1 MKTDFHIPVML
12 EEAIS
17 GLNIKSDGI
26 YVDMTLGRA
35 GHSSEILKRL
45 DDKGLLI
52 AIDQDDEAIEY
63 SLAKLSKIR
72 SNFKIVKSNF
82 RQILE
87 VLDDLGVN
95 KVDGILFDLGV
106 SSPQFDE
113 DYRGFSYNKDS
124 ELDMRMNLDNPLTAK
139 IIINTY
145 PLKKLTKIFREYGEE
160 KFAYQIAKNIVK
172 ARANGEISTTLELV
186 EIIKSSKPQKELSK
200 PGHPAK
206 QVFQALRIEVNDEL
220 NALKE
225 ALEASLKAIKVG
237 GRIVVITF
245 QSLEDRIVKQTF
257 KAVSVVEGDRR
268 NDFINP
274 KDIRTPDFKEINRK
288 VIIASEEELE
298 RNRRSKSAKLRI
310 LEKVK

>member
-145 PLKKLTKIFREYGEE
+145 PLEKLTKIFREYGEE

-186 EIIKSSKPQKELSK
+186 EIIKSSKSQKELSK

-257 KAVSVVEGDRR
+257 KSVSVIEGDRR
-268 NDFINP
+268 NDYINP
-274 KDIRTPDFKEINRK
+274 KDIKTPDFKEINRK

>member
-145 PLKKLTKIFREYGEE
+145 PLEKLTKIFREYGEE

-206 QVFQALRIEVNDEL
+206 QVFQALRIKVNDEL

>member
-145 PLKKLTKIFREYGEE
+145 PLEKLTKIFREYGEE
-160 KFAYQIAKNIVK
+160 KFAYQIANNIVK

-206 QVFQALRIEVNDEL
+206 QVFQALRIKVNDEL

>member
-1 MKTDFHIPVML
+1 MKSDFHIPVL
-12 EEAIS
+12 LNEAIN
-17 GLNIKSDGI
+17 GLNIKSNGI
-26 YVDMTLGRA
+26 YVDSTLGRA
-35 GHSSEILKRL
+35 GHSSEILKKL
-45 DDKGLLI
+45 DNNGLLI
-52 AIDQDDEAIEY
+52 GIDQDDEALEY
-63 SLAKLSKIR
+63 SKAKLSKIR
-72 SNFKIVKSNF
+72 SNFKVVKSNF
-82 RQILE
+82 RNILE
-87 VLDDLGVN
+87 VLEDLGI
-95 KVDGILFDLGV
+95 KEVDGILFDLGV

-113 DYRGFSYNKDS
+113 DYRGFSYNKNS
-124 ELDMRMNLDNPLTAK
+124 ELDMRMDLSNPLTAK
-139 IIINTY
+139 LVINTY
-145 PLKKLTKIFREYGEE
+145 PLEKLTKIFREYGEE

-172 ARANGEISTTLELV
+172 ARENGVISTTFELV

-225 ALEASLKAIKVG
+225 ALEASLKAIRVG

-257 KAVSVVEGDRR
+257 KSVSVIEGDRR
-268 NDFINP
+268 NDYINP
-274 KDIRTPDFKEINRK
+274 KSIKTPDFKEINRK